1 MRSRPA
7 TRSILKRSVSS
18 SICTSTEIY
27 VRRAKIRWVVYEGK
41 GIEKRGGK
49 HTEDLIWFSKAKCE
63 VVLLHQLAV
72 LLGTFPAHLGRGG
85 KLSGSRENVVRD
97 RCDVSVAVAECLD
110 SCEMRW

>member
-1 MRSRPA
+1 M
-7 TRSILKRSVSS
+7 
-18 SICTSTEIY
+18 
-27 VRRAKIRWVVYEGK
+27 
-41 GIEKRGGK
+41 EKRVGK
-49 HTEDLIWFSKAKCE
+49 HTEDLIWLSKAKCE

-110 SCEMRW
+110 SCEMHW